1 MGGGLG
7 LVLLHGVEVA
17 GFQAQATAHAV
28 KKQAC
33 HGGALLRADAGQY
46 RMCGEQGGLSHEFIQ
61 PAICDGQQIELVQVG
76 VVEAPA
82 PAQVTQESVADDET
96 HGALGILTGQPHQF
110 GGAQVFGQGAEIGLV
125 KTQGLENSV
134 CQSFLG
140 QHALVVLQGP
150 YQGRAQGEQKH
161 KVVEVPSLQG
171 RILAVVRKA
180 QQFAWVGLIGRQ
192 VFGVEQLPYGAE
204 REDGGGRRATLA

>member
-76 VVEAPA
+76 VVETPA
-82 PAQVTQESVADDET
+82 PAQVTQEPVADDET
-96 HGALGILTGQPHQF
+96 HGALGILAGQPHQF
-110 GGAQVFGQGAEIGLV
+110 GGAQVFGQGAKIGLV
-125 KTQGLENSV
+125 EPQCFEDSVGQG
-134 CQSFLG
+134 FFI
-140 QHALVVLQGP
+140 QHALVVLQRAN
-150 YQGRAQGEQKH
+150 QGRAQREQKH
-161 KVVEVPSLQG
+161 EVVEMPGLQG
-171 RILAVVRKA
+171 GVLAVVGKA
-180 QQFAWVGLIGRQ
+180 QQFAWVGLVSGQILRR
-192 VFGVEQLPYGAE
+192 EQLPYGAE
-204 REDGGGRRATLA
+204 REDGGGRRAPLA

>member
-76 VVEAPA
+76 VVETPA
-82 PAQVTQESVADDET
+82 PAQVTQEPVADDET
-96 HGALGILTGQPHQF
+96 HGALGILAGQPHQF
-110 GGAQVFGQGAEIGLV
+110 GGAQVFGQGAKIGLV
-125 KTQGLENSV
+125 EPQCFEDSVGQG
-134 CQSFLG
+134 FFI
-140 QHALVVLQGP
+140 QHALVVLQRAN
-150 YQGRAQGEQKH
+150 QGRAQREQKH
-161 KVVEVPSLQG
+161 EVVEMPGLQG
-171 RILAVVRKA
+171 GVLAVVGKA
-180 QQFAWVGLIGRQ
+180 QQFAWVGLVSGQILRR
-192 VFGVEQLPYGAE
+192 EQLPYGAE